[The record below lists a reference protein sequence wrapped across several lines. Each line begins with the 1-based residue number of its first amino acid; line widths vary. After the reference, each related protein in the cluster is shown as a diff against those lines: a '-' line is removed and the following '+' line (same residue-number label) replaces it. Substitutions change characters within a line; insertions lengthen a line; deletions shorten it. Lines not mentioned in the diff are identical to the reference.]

1 MTSHSSVIA
10 KLEEKHSKQSI
21 SVVDRFPLLNF
32 VSDNVMLGSFSWYW
46 MTERKKEVLRPFAL
60 NFGNVL
66 TTPAELARTYLQLKY
81 PRQRATK
88 EQVTYFKCPHFSPL
102 YAKPHNF
109 ESACYIDIRSAYWQI
124 LQIVGWD
131 VDYCPLRWL
140 GKGQPMDDFCY
151 ADIKLARNCLVTAG
165 LPTEASF
172 WSGSVQEFKRMSTY
186 NSTSNLG
193 IWALC
198 QDVLH
203 GVAWDAIRAGAVYA
217 HTDGYI
223 CDAQNSRKVIDAI
236 SEWGL
241 EARIKKAGEAVVRGV
256 GSYSFGNQST
266 NTPKQVHGYSNL
278 ILSDKHSWLK
288 RKIRFFSERTNFVWQ
303 SNFQTNNQ

>member
-10 KLEEKHSKQSI
+10 KLEEKHSKQQI
-21 SVVDRFPLLNF
+21 QVVDKFPLLNM

-46 MTERKKEVLRPFAL
+46 MTEKKKEVLRPFAL
-60 NFGNVL
+60 DFGSVI
-66 TTPAELARTYLQLKY
+66 TTPAELARTYLMLKY
-81 PRQRATK
+81 AKQRATK
-88 EQVTYFKCPHFSPL
+88 EQVSYFKQSHVAPL
-102 YAKPHNF
+102 FAKPHKF

-131 VDYCPLRWL
+131 VDYNPLRWL
-140 GKGQPMDDFCY
+140 GKGQPMDDFAY

-172 WSGSVQEFKRMSTY
+172 WAGSVQEFKRLSTY

-223 CDAQNSRKVIDAI
+223 CDAARSGAVIDAI
-236 SEWGL
+236 RDWGL
-241 EARIKKAGEAVVRGV
+241 EARIKKSGTAEVNGV
-256 GSYSFGNQST
+256 GAYTFGGIST
-266 NTPKQVHGYSNL
+266 RTPKQNHAYDNL
-278 ILSDKHSWLK
+278 VLQEKHDWLK

-303 SNFQTNNQ
+303 SNFQTAK